1 MSQVP
6 EHVPTPLSDQGTQTF
21 SPGPAASFCCAML
34 ATHER
39 SAEEITPT
47 PASGL
52 ERCQPFF
59 LLPRGRFLP
68 APLSRLVPVPG
79 AAEAPCFL
87 FSTPFP
93 SLLSGPCPLRTPL
106 SALRIALPLPSPDSK
121 TVLVAQ
127 ISLFF
132 KSLAIFSWFS
142 PLIFAQCSVICQQ
155 QRCRTGPWGA
165 SRAPARSSPCLGAS
179 PRHHHLPA

>member
-1 MSQVP
+1 MS
-6 EHVPTPLSDQGTQTF
+6 PLLSATRGPRLSAPGQQHPSAAQSSRRMKGAQRKSHPPRHQAWSAASLSSSCCADVSSLLL
-21 SPGPAASFCCAML
+21 SPGSSRCPGLPRLRAFCSRPHSHPCPPAPA
-34 ATHER
+34 R
-39 SAEEITPT
+39 SA
-47 PASGL
+47 
-52 ERCQPFF
+52 
-59 LLPRGRFLP
+59 
-68 APLSRLVPVPG
+68 
-79 AAEAPCFL
+79 
-87 FSTPFP
+87 
-93 SLLSGPCPLRTPL
+93 L
-106 SALRIALPLPSPDSK
+106 SALRIALPPPSPDSK

-179 PRHHHLPA
+179 PRHPHLPA